1 MLNNTKTFLLLA
13 ALTAL
18 FLWVGQALG
27 GRSGVMVALLLAMVI
42 NLAAYWF
49 SDKIV
54 LRMYGA
60 REIGPADQPDL
71 YHIVREL
78 SVRAGLP
85 MPRLYVIPEAAPNAF
100 ATGRSPDHASVAVT
114 QGLLAILNV
123 DELRGVI
130 AHELAHIRNR
140 DTLVM
145 TIVATI
151 AGALS
156 HVVNMAMWGALLGG
170 RHSEDDEGGHP
181 VLGLLAMLM
190 APFAAAI
197 IQMAIS
203 RGREFLADESG
214 AGISGAP
221 LSLASALRKLES
233 GRHTATLQRA
243 EPATA
248 HLFIVNP
255 FSGAARMKLFST
267 HPPIEE
273 RIVRLE
279 ALARRVPVFA

>member
-1 MLNNTKTFLLLA
+1 
-13 ALTAL
+13 
-18 FLWVGQALG
+18 
-27 GRSGVMVALLLAMVI
+27 
-42 NLAAYWF
+42 
-49 SDKIV
+49 
-54 LRMYGA
+54 
-60 REIGPADQPDL
+60 
-71 YHIVREL
+71 
-78 SVRAGLP
+78 
-85 MPRLYVIPEAAPNAF
+85 
-100 ATGRSPDHASVAVT
+100 
-114 QGLLAILNV
+114 LLAILNI

-145 TIVATI
+145 TIAATI

-170 RHSEDDEGGHP
+170 RHSEDDDRGHP

-203 RGREFLADESG
+203 RSREFLADEGG

-221 LSLASALRKLES
+221 LSLASALRKLER
-233 GRHTATLQRA
+233 GRQSAPLQHA
-243 EPATA
+243 DPATA

-255 FSGAARMKLFST
+255 FSGAASMKLFST

-273 RIVRLE
+273 RIARLE
-279 ALARRVPVFA
+279 ALAKRVPAFA